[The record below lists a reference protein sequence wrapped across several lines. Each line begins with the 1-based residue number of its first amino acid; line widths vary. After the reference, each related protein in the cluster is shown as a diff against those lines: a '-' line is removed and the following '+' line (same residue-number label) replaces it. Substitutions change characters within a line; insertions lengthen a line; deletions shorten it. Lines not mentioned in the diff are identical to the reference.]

1 MVDLV
6 VRPDLFTV
14 LAGPHGMSDIVQ
26 VEVTNHD
33 VNGRKVED
41 LHLPGGSIILLRHRG
56 EITFVPHPDS
66 HLENGDIATVA
77 GERES
82 GADAVGMLA
91 G

>member
-1 MVDLV
+1 MTD
-6 VRPDLFTV
+6 
-14 LAGPHGMSDIVQ
+14 
-26 VEVTNHD
+26 HD
-33 VNGRKVED
+33 VVGRKVEG
-41 LHLPGGSIILLRHRG
+41 LHLPGDSIIHPGRRE

-82 GADAVGMLA
+82 VADAVGMLA